1 MGDIFIGYN
10 KIRDVRLGTEP
21 IFSSG
26 SAGVTL
32 GTTGITGS
40 GKYFTVV
47 SNKAIDLYLF
57 SVSSIST
64 ANGYMSDGYNRI
76 SLKSHYPKHTSK
88 PLGNY
93 YITEILWDH
102 RGLEVI
108 TDDGNSVARLLSG
121 NFYITQWDGTGF
133 KEFGADAIGNSISTK
148 DIFSCDFLM
157 LGLPGT
163 LAFSTDTSC
172 THVAFSNTQLST
184 GQKLSTSRIHKCTEF
199 PPYYGKYKST
209 YICLPSNI
217 ILANTGNYWSSGNLY
232 VYRCNGTGLI
242 LGSLGTVTE
251 SNLRARVWQRQ

>member
-10 KIRDVRLGTEP
+10 KIRDVRLGTAS
-21 IFSSG
+21 IFANG

-47 SNKAIDLYLF
+47 SNKVINLYLF
-57 SVSSIST
+57 SASVSIS
-64 ANGYMSDGYNRI
+64 NGYMSDGNNRI
-76 SLKSHYPKHTSK
+76 LLKSHYPKHTSK
-88 PLGNY
+88 SLGNY
-93 YITEILWDH
+93 YITEILWDYK
-102 RGLEVI
+102 GLEVI
-108 TDDGNSVARLLSG
+108 DPDGSTKKLLSG
-121 NFYITQWDGTGF
+121 SFRITQWDGEGF
-133 KEFGADAIGNSISTK
+133 KLFGTSDIYEK
-148 DIFSCDFLM
+148 DVFSCDFLM

-184 GQKLSTSRIHKCTEF
+184 GQQLSTSRIHKCTEF

-232 VYRCNGTGLI
+232 VYKCNGAGLI
-242 LGSLGTVTE
+242 LNSLGTVTE